1 MSNTGIKFKITYQNK
16 TKKTNAPAD
25 YKDFKSKCEQLFSIN
40 YKTNILNAKFYDE
53 EESEFVVK
61 NKADYKQFMCVTTE
75 GSQYKIVLV
84 PSTPDSDDDD
94 DSEDSK
100 SKFDKSDSEKREDS
114 KSKSDKSDS
123 EKSESVKNDSLS
135 EEESD
140 SEEKKH
146 KKPKRTKKPKAK
158 AKRNET
164 PKPPEDSKPSFKEE
178 KNNSSSEPNFNLS
191 LLEKKL
197 AEIDEKLSKMT
208 KITELESRLNKT
220 EDILNQIKANQETL
234 IQTLITKHERIN
246 GIKDSVIE
254 LAKKEEDNYS
264 TLAGVLKE
272 LKEQLFDIHTT
283 TLKQSKA
290 ISEHHSN
297 NNYVSNNNNI
307 MSGSIIEPQYIFDI
321 GNKTIQTTISGLSQV
336 PLMIVYNGNVALPKN
351 FYIANANPNLPITF
365 DPLIINNDEWMPPKT
380 QTIIVPFKVIGQVS
394 SSVIQ
399 IQISFMTPNGSPV
412 QMIPINISI
421 IPDMIP
427 PSISNQQQQPVNTN
441 KMYNNVPQTNGY
453 IVPNQPSQVPQSNSF
468 IVPNQPSQVPQ
479 SSLAPQEPIQPSQP
493 VAADGPYEPSEEEMN
508 NKINELDRQFN
519 VNSIFADNDIRDAII
534 KAKGDINKAQE
545 ILFD

>member
-1 MSNTGIKFKITYQNK
+1 MYQ
-16 TKKTNAPAD
+16 
-25 YKDFKSKCEQLFSIN
+25 
-40 YKTNILNAKFYDE
+40 
-53 EESEFVVK
+53 
-61 NKADYKQFMCVTTE
+61 
-75 GSQYKIVLV
+75 
-84 PSTPDSDDDD
+84 
-94 DSEDSK
+94 
-100 SKFDKSDSEKREDS
+100 
-114 KSKSDKSDS
+114 
-123 EKSESVKNDSLS
+123 
-135 EEESD
+135 
-140 SEEKKH
+140 
-146 KKPKRTKKPKAK
+146 
-158 AKRNET
+158 
-164 PKPPEDSKPSFKEE
+164 
-178 KNNSSSEPNFNLS
+178 
-191 LLEKKL
+191 
-197 AEIDEKLSKMT
+197 
-208 KITELESRLNKT
+208 
-220 EDILNQIKANQETL
+220 
-234 IQTLITKHERIN
+234 
-246 GIKDSVIE
+246 
-254 LAKKEEDNYS
+254 
-264 TLAGVLKE
+264 
-272 LKEQLFDIHTT
+272 
-283 TLKQSKA
+283 KQSKE

-297 NNYVSNNNNI
+297 NNSVFNNNI
-307 MSGSIIEPQYIFDI
+307 MSESIIEPQYIFDI

-421 IPDMIP
+421 ISDMIP
-427 PSISNQQQQPVNTN
+427 PSTSNQQQQPVNTK
-441 KMYNNVPQTNGY
+441 KMYTNVPQTNGY
-453 IVPNQPSQVPQSNSF
+453 

-493 VAADGPYEPSEEEMN
+493 VAADVPYEPSEEEMN

>member
-1 MSNTGIKFKITYQNK
+1 MYTGRKFKITYQNK
-16 TKKTNAPAD
+16 NKKIDAPAD
-25 YKDFKSKCEQLFSIN
+25 YKDFKRKCEQLFSIK

-53 EESEFVVK
+53 EECELIVK
-61 NKADYKQFMCVTTE
+61 NQADYKNFMCVTTE
-75 GSQYKIVLV
+75 GSLYKIVLV

-94 DSEDSK
+94 NSEDSK
-100 SKFDKSDSEKREDS
+100 SKSDKSDSEKREDS
-114 KSKSDKSDS
+114 KSKFDKSDS

-146 KKPKRTKKPKAK
+146 KKPKRTQKPKAK

-164 PKPPEDSKPSFKEE
+164 PEE

-208 KITELESRLNKT
+208 KITELENRLNKT
-220 EDILNQIKANQETL
+220 EEILNQIKANQETFN
-234 IQTLITKHERIN
+234 QTLITKHDEITQKITSLDDGRIN

-254 LAKKEEDNYS
+254 LSKKGEDNYS
-264 TLAGVLKE
+264 TLTGVLKD
-272 LKEQLFDIHTT
+272 LKEQLLDIQNT

-297 NNYVSNNNNI
+297 NNYVSNNNI
-307 MSGSIIEPQYIFDI
+307 MSEPIIEPQYIFDI

-365 DPLIINNDEWMPPKT
+365 DPLIINNDEWMPTKT
-380 QTIIVPFKVIGQVS
+380 QTIIVPFKVSGQVS
-394 SSVIQ
+394 PSVIQ
-399 IQISFMTPNGSPV
+399 IQISFVTPNGSPV

-421 IPDMIP
+421 IPDMMP

-441 KMYNNVPQTNGY
+441 KM
-453 IVPNQPSQVPQSNSF
+453 
-468 IVPNQPSQVPQ
+468 
-479 SSLAPQEPIQPSQP
+479 
-493 VAADGPYEPSEEEMN
+493 
-508 NKINELDRQFN
+508 
-519 VNSIFADNDIRDAII
+519 
-534 KAKGDINKAQE
+534 
-545 ILFD
+545 

>member
-1 MSNTGIKFKITYQNK
+1 MTISNTERKFNITYQNK
-16 TKKTNAPAD
+16 KK
-25 YKDFKSKCEQLFSIN
+25 
-40 YKTNILNAKFYDE
+40 
-53 EESEFVVK
+53 K
-61 NKADYKQFMCVTTE
+61 NKADYKNFICVTTK
-75 GSQYKIVLV
+75 GSLYKIVLV

-100 SKFDKSDSEKREDS
+100 SK
-114 KSKSDKSDS
+114 SDKSDL

-164 PKPPEDSKPSFKEE
+164 PKPPEDSKPLFKEE

-208 KITELESRLNKT
+208 KITELENRLNKT
-220 EDILNQIKANQETL
+220 EEILNQIKANQETFTK
-234 IQTLITKHERIN
+234 TLITKHDEITQKITSLDDGRIN

-254 LAKKEEDNYS
+254 LSKKGEDNYS
-264 TLAGVLKE
+264 TLTGVLKD
-272 LKEQLFDIHTT
+272 LKEQLLDIQNT

-297 NNYVSNNNNI
+297 NNYVSNNNI
-307 MSGSIIEPQYIFDI
+307 MSEPIIEPQYIFDI

-380 QTIIVPFKVIGQVS
+380 QTIIVPFKVIGQFS

-399 IQISFMTPNGSPV
+399 IQISFMTPNGSPL

-421 IPDMIP
+421 IPDRIL
-427 PSISNQQQQPVNTN
+427 PSISSNSNQQQQPVNTN
-441 KMYNNVPQTNGY
+441 KMYNNVL
-453 IVPNQPSQVPQSNSF
+453 QSNSF
-468 IVPNQPSQVPQ
+468 TVPNQPSQVPQ

-493 VAADGPYEPSEEEMN
+493 VPADVPYEPSEEEMN

>member
-1 MSNTGIKFKITYQNK
+1 M
-16 TKKTNAPAD
+16 A
-25 YKDFKSKCEQLFSIN
+25 E
-40 YKTNILNAKFYDE
+40 
-53 EESEFVVK
+53 
-61 NKADYKQFMCVTTE
+61 
-75 GSQYKIVLV
+75 
-84 PSTPDSDDDD
+84 
-94 DSEDSK
+94 
-100 SKFDKSDSEKREDS
+100 
-114 KSKSDKSDS
+114 
-123 EKSESVKNDSLS
+123 
-135 EEESD
+135 
-140 SEEKKH
+140 
-146 KKPKRTKKPKAK
+146 
-158 AKRNET
+158 
-164 PKPPEDSKPSFKEE
+164 KEE
-178 KNNSSSEPNFNLS
+178 KILFSAEEGKICDNCKISPSSVNECGVLLCTDCFAEQKKEYLNYYMNKPILHLS
-191 LLEKKL
+191 YN
-197 AEIDEKLSKMT
+197 EIT
-208 KITELESRLNKT
+208 QKITSL
-220 EDILNQIKANQETL
+220 DDG
-234 IQTLITKHERIN
+234 RIN

-254 LAKKEEDNYS
+254 LSKKGEDNYS
-264 TLAGVLKE
+264 TLTGVLKD
-272 LKEQLFDIHTT
+272 LKEQLLDIQNT

-297 NNYVSNNNNI
+297 NNYVSNNNI
-307 MSGSIIEPQYIFDI
+307 MSEPIIEPQYIFDI

-421 IPDMIP
+421 ISDMIP
-427 PSISNQQQQPVNTN
+427 PSTSNQQEQPVNTK
-441 KMYNNVPQTNGY
+441 KMYTNVPQTNGY
-453 IVPNQPSQVPQSNSF
+453 IVPNQPSQVPQSNSFIVPNQQSQVPQSNSF

-493 VAADGPYEPSEEEMN
+493 VPADVPYEPSEEEMN

>member
-1 MSNTGIKFKITYQNK
+1 MYTGRKFKITYQNK
-16 TKKTNAPAD
+16 NKKIDAPAD
-25 YKDFKSKCEQLFSIN
+25 YKDFKSKCEQLFSIK
-40 YKTNILNAKFYDE
+40 YQTNILNAKFYDE
-53 EESEFVVK
+53 EECELIVK
-61 NKADYKQFMCVTTE
+61 NQADYKNFMCVTTE
-75 GSQYKIVLV
+75 GSLYKIVLV

-100 SKFDKSDSEKREDS
+100 SKSDKSDSEKREDS
-114 KSKSDKSDS
+114 KSKFDKSDS

-146 KKPKRTKKPKAK
+146 KKPKRTQKPKAK

-164 PKPPEDSKPSFKEE
+164 PKPPEDSKPLFKEE

-234 IQTLITKHERIN
+234 TQTLITQHERIN

-254 LAKKEEDNYS
+254 LSKREEDNYS
-264 TLAGVLKE
+264 TLAGVHKE
-272 LKEQLFDIHTT
+272 LKEQLLDIHTT
-283 TLKQSKA
+283 SLYQKQSKE

-297 NNYVSNNNNI
+297 NNSVFNNNI
-307 MSGSIIEPQYIFDI
+307 MSESIIEPQYIFDI

-421 IPDMIP
+421 ISDMIP
-427 PSISNQQQQPVNTN
+427 PSTSNQQQQPVNTK
-441 KMYNNVPQTNGY
+441 KMYTNVPQTNGY
-453 IVPNQPSQVPQSNSF
+453 

-493 VAADGPYEPSEEEMN
+493 VPADVPYEPSEEEMN

-534 KAKGDINKAQE
+534 KAKGDINKAKE

>member
-16 TKKTNAPAD
+16 TKKIPAPAD
-25 YKDFKSKCEQLFSIN
+25 YKDFKSKCEQLFSIK
-40 YKTNILNAKFYDE
+40 YQTNILNAKFYDE
-53 EESEFVVK
+53 EESELLVK
-61 NKADYKQFMCVTTE
+61 NKADYKNFMSVTTE
-75 GSQYKIVLV
+75 GSLYKIVLV
-84 PSTPDSDDDD
+84 PSTPDRDDDD
-94 DSEDSK
+94 DS
-100 SKFDKSDSEKREDS
+100 EDS

-146 KKPKRTKKPKAK
+146 KKPKRTKKSKAK

-164 PKPPEDSKPSFKEE
+164 PKLPEDSKPSFKEE
-178 KNNSSSEPNFNLS
+178 KNNSSSEPNFNLPS
-191 LLEKKL
+191 REKKL

-208 KITELESRLNKT
+208 KITELENRLNKT

-234 IQTLITKHERIN
+234 TQTLITQYETIN

-254 LAKKEEDNYS
+254 LSKREEDNYS

-272 LKEQLFDIHTT
+272 LKELLLDIHTT

-297 NNYVSNNNNI
+297 NNSVLNNNI
-307 MSGSIIEPQYIFDI
+307 MSESIIEPQYIFDI

-336 PLMIVYNGNVALPKN
+336 SLMIVYNGNVVLPKG
-351 FYIANANPNLPITF
+351 FHIANSNPNLPITF

-394 SSVIQ
+394 SSAIQ
-399 IQISFMTPNGSPV
+399 IQISFMTPNGSPL

-421 IPDMIP
+421 IPDRIP
-427 PSISNQQQQPVNTN
+427 PSISSISNQQQQPVNTK
-441 KMYNNVPQTNGY
+441 KMYTNVPQTNGY
-453 IVPNQPSQVPQSNSF
+453 

-493 VAADGPYEPSEEEMN
+493 VAVDGPYELSEEEMKK
-508 NKINELDRQFN
+508 KINELDRIFN
-519 VNSIFADNDIRDAII
+519 VKSIFIDNDIRDAILR
-534 KAKGDINKAQE
+534 AKGDINKAE
-545 ILFD
+545 RILFD